1 MSIGINNQTIAYVS
15 LTSTAKQSTEK
26 NNDKFKS
33 AVEKAEKKELSYN
46 VASNARKNTPSAV
59 DDYKKK
65 HPEQAGHISKQVA
78 SGLKAK
84 ELYGVSGVNTEE
96 MSMDEYKEYIA
107 DILGKIP
114 FDASH
119 PYDEE
124 VTYISDEGWQQMKND
139 PDYEAWVLG
148 YTVEN
153 RAVKNPF
160 AGMGD
165 KGVYCIEHFGASI
178 EEHHGEG
185 YSKVY
190 GGTARGA
197 RSMFES
203 AASGKGAIRNHAPR
217 ASEQPP
223 KDWSLEEE
231 QRKSK
236 RQKKDFWDEIFE
248 SQLNYRKQL
257 RERLNREFLDGK
269 RTEHYRMMSELS
281 NSRIMG
287 AASV

>member
-1 MSIGINNQTIAYVS
+1 MSIGINSQTIAYVD
-15 LTSTAKQSTEK
+15 LTSTTKRAAQKDNSSFKASVEKTEK
-26 NNDKFKS
+26 S
-33 AVEKAEKKELSYN
+33 ALSYS
-46 VASNARKNTPSAV
+46 VARSTQNKEPSAV
-59 DDYKKK
+59 DDYKNK
-65 HPEQAGHISKQVA
+65 HPEQAGHINKQVSDGIRA
-78 SGLKAK
+78 KA
-84 ELYGVSGVNTEE
+84 LYGVSGVNTEE

-107 DILGKIP
+107 GILDKIP

-124 VTYISDEGWQQMKND
+124 VTYISDEGWEQMKND

-165 KGVYCIEHFGASI
+165 KGVYCIEHFGATI

-203 AASGKGAIRNHAPR
+203 AASGKGAIRTNAPR
-217 ASEQPP
+217 AGEQPP
-223 KDWSLEEE
+223 EDWSLEEE

-236 RQKKDFWDEIFE
+236 KKKKDFWDEIFE
-248 SQLNYRKQL
+248 SQLNYRRKLQD
-257 RERLNREFLDGK
+257 RLNRDYLDGK
-269 RTEHYRMMSELS
+269 RMEHYRMMSEI
-281 NSRIMG
+281 NNNRM
-287 AASV
+287 V

>member
-1 MSIGINNQTIAYVS
+1 MSIGINSQTLAYMNTSSVS
-15 LTSTAKQSTEK
+15 KKNAPKGNVDFEK
-26 NNDKFKS
+26 
-33 AVEKAEKKELSYN
+33 AALKAEKNLLVYN
-46 VASNARKNTPSAV
+46 VAGNIGNKEPSAV

-65 HPEQAGHISKQVA
+65 HPEQVGHISKQVA

-84 ELYGVSGVNTEE
+84 ELYGVSGVNTDE
-96 MSMDEYKEYIA
+96 MSMDEYKDYIA

-160 AGMGD
+160 VGMGD

-257 RERLNREFLDGK
+257 RERLNREYLDGK